1 MLRSHKI
8 PVIIITGFLGS
19 GKTTL
24 LNRLLKDKRN
34 KNAAVIINE
43 FGETSIDGQLVM
55 TTREEIVEI
64 NNGCICCNVRGDL
77 IRILKNLISEAHKEN
92 SPLNRIII
100 ETTGLANPAPVI
112 QTFLMDEV
120 MSTWFEID
128 TVCTVVDSKHFPI
141 SLDKQEEAQEQ
152 IAFADLIIMNKMD
165 LITLEE
171 KEKLLDRVKQMNVT
185 AEIISAKNSNVPL
198 TKVMGVKSFNL
209 DQKLKL
215 RPNLLTTH
223 HHHHTDRIQ
232 SFVLESEKPLMLER
246 VNNWF
251 SYLVEIK
258 GETLYRYKGI
268 LNIQDI
274 DHRVVFQGVHMLFAS
289 NDDKAW
295 RKNEKRKSEL
305 VFIGNNLDREELEKG
320 FNYCMGDNVFIQ
332 ELQA

>member
-1 MLRSHKI
+1 MLRDHKI
-8 PVIIITGFLGS
+8 PVTIITGFLGS

-24 LNRLLKDKRN
+24 LNRILKDKRN
-34 KNAAVIINE
+34 RHAAVIINE

-55 TTREEIVEI
+55 TTQEEIVEI

-77 IRILKNLISEAHKEN
+77 IRILKNLISKVYQEN

-120 MSTWFEID
+120 MSNWFEID
-128 TVCTVVDSKHFPI
+128 AVCTVVDSKHLPI
-141 SLDKQEEAQEQ
+141 YLDRQEEALEQ
-152 IAFADLIIMNKMD
+152 IAFADLIILNKID
-165 LITLEE
+165 LITPEE
-171 KEKLLDRVKQMNVT
+171 KEALLNRIKQMNVT
-185 AEIISAKNSNVPL
+185 AEIMSARNSNVPL

-232 SFVLESEKPLMLER
+232 SFVLESDTPLILER
-246 VNNWF
+246 VNKWF
-251 SYLVEIK
+251 SYLVQIK

-268 LNIQDI
+268 LNIQDV

-289 NDDKAW
+289 NYDKPW

-320 FNYCMGDNVFIQ
+320 FNYCMGDNAFTL
-332 ELQA
+332 ELRA